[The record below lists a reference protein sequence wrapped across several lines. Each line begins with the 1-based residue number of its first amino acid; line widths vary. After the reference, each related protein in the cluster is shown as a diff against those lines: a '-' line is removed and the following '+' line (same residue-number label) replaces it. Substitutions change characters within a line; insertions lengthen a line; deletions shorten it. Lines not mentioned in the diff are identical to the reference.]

1 LDCSW
6 TKIVRFAG
14 WEFARPDSSLV
25 LAFVYAATVSL
36 QVEESCAGINPDLSL
51 NDLEQVLTRAPAWI
65 DKRLDWLKTDWPRQE
80 IKHRGDLELYALT
93 ASKALLAAGSQIPD
107 GTADEMAHA
116 VALLF
121 PQLIKES
128 RSHEESYEAWNT
140 HVTIETNGH
149 MGWGYTG
156 VLAREGRSLPIP
168 DEELGGRSA
177 FEVFLQNQMRI
188 DIQRRIEAG
197 A

>member
-1 LDCSW
+1 MGIRTPRLRSRLSFRLCSNG
-6 TKIVRFAG
+6 R
-14 WEFARPDSSLV
+14 R
-25 LAFVYAATVSL
+25 
-36 QVEESCAGINPDLSL
+36 VEESCASLNPDLSL
-51 NDLEQVLTRAPAWI
+51 NELEQVLTRAPAWI
-65 DKRLDWLKTDWPRQE
+65 NERRDWLKTDWPRQE

-107 GTADEMAHA
+107 GTADEMNHA
-116 VALLF
+116 LAALY
-121 PQLIKES
+121 PQLTGALYPQLTKES
-128 RSHEESYEAWNT
+128 QSQAGSYEAWNA
-140 HVTIETNGH
+140 HVTIETNGY
-149 MGWGYTG
+149 MGWGYAG

-168 DEELGGRSA
+168 DVELGGRSA